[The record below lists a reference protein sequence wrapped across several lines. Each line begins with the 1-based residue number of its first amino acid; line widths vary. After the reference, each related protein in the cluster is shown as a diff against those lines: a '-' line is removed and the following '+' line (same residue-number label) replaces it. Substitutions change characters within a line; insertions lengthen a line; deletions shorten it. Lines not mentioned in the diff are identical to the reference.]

1 MDSRTT
7 LVGVDRRARLTG
19 KALTI
24 GTLIVL
30 LSVLYF
36 VLISALAPLF
46 DTSAMPFGHMLATV
60 LVATLVVPL
69 RNRLAVGFNR
79 LLHREWQTSQ
89 VMLRD
94 IGAKMSHTLTPE
106 GLAFILLD
114 DLPLRLRVQGAKLW
128 MLEPPDDRAFVM
140 VGSAGAGE
148 GQPLLGNG
156 VIARRL
162 ANASYLIIPTSD
174 PELDWSPLTSQGV
187 RLVLPL
193 RVGNQLIG
201 IYGCGPALRGQFY
214 SERAINVLLMLAPAV
229 SSALENARAYT
240 KIARLNYE
248 LRELDQL
255 KAEFIQSVGHEL
267 RTPLTTLSL
276 AIQLYDRQAS
286 MTPALA
292 DITRT
297 GIAQLQALVDRVLAF
312 DLGLA
317 PPAAEQS
324 PPTMPVRL
332 LPLLEEII
340 ESYLPIAL
348 AKGVYF
354 DVHVPPD
361 LTGVAHIP
369 SLGRALHEVIDNA
382 VRYSEGGRVTLAA
395 QLHDGHVLLSIS
407 DEGPGIPY
415 EERDRLFE
423 AFYRGSGARAL
434 SATPGTGLGLSIARR
449 DIEALGGRI
458 WLEESSPHGSTIGVA
473 IPAASLDDVPVY
485 EGLRERFVSA

>member
-1 MDSRTT
+1 MSVRLKLALSYAGLLMLTGAVLLAVVWVFLLRYVPHDAIVVSALDVPSNFIEPADLFIPGRYDLWRAFAPKAGAAMGFLLVFG
-7 LVGVDRRARLTG
+7 LVGGWFLAGRM
-19 KALTI
+19 
-24 GTLIVL
+24 
-30 LSVLYF
+30 
-36 VLISALAPLF
+36 LAPLARITDATRLAATGSLSHRIQLEGRSDEFRELADAF
-46 DTSAMPFGHMLATV
+46 DAMLARLETH
-60 LVATLVVPL
+60 VAEQQ
-69 RNRLAVGFNR
+69 RFA
-79 LLHREWQTSQ
+79 
-89 VMLRD
+89 
-94 IGAKMSHTLTPE
+94 
-106 GLAFILLD
+106 
-114 DLPLRLRVQGAKLW
+114 
-128 MLEPPDDRAFVM
+128 
-140 VGSAGAGE
+140 
-148 GQPLLGNG
+148 
-156 VIARRL
+156 
-162 ANASYLIIPTSD
+162 ANAS
-174 PELDWSPLTSQGV
+174 
-187 RLVLPL
+187 
-193 RVGNQLIG
+193 
-201 IYGCGPALRGQFY
+201 
-214 SERAINVLLMLAPAV
+214 
-229 SSALENARAYT
+229 
-240 KIARLNYE
+240 
-248 LRELDQL
+248 
-255 KAEFIQSVGHEL
+255 HEL

-324 PPTMPVRL
+324 PPIMPVRL

-340 ESYLPIAL
+340 ESYQPIAS

-354 DVHVPPD
+354 DMHVPPE

-369 SLGRALHEVIDNA
+369 SLGRALHEVVDNA

-395 QLHDGHVLLSIS
+395 QLHDGHALLSIS

-458 WLEESSPHGSTIGVA
+458 WLEESSPHGSTICVA

-485 EGLRERFVSA
+485 EGLRERLVNA